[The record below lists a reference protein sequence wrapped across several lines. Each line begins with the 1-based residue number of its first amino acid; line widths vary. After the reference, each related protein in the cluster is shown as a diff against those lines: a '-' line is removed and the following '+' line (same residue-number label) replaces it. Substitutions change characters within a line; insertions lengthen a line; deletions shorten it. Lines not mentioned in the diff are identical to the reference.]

1 MLLRALESQHLR
13 MEWDG
18 CDPPAHRR
26 HHYRLLLMRALHHH
40 CAVAALD
47 SNRSVVALV
56 PVRSAHYLLIETIDS
71 YWRTMLLIHRAVT
84 AGRIALRRRMTVGS
98 LLEHP
103 MTVPALK
110 RLAAVAV
117 VADAVHRVADP
128 VEALIDGAAEG
139 SEAEVAV

>member
-1 MLLRALESQHLR
+1 

-47 SNRSVVALV
+47 SNRSVVVLV

-71 YWRTMLLIHRAVT
+71 YWMTVLLIHLAVI
-84 AGRIALRRRMTVGS
+84 AGRIVLRRQMTVGS

-103 MTVPALK
+103 MTVTALK
-110 RLAAVAV
+110 RLAAVVV
-117 VADAVHRVADP
+117 VADAVRLVADL
-128 VEALIDGAAEG
+128 VEAALTDGAAEG
-139 SEAEVAV
+139 PEAGVAV